1 MKRLHGFWMVSGFLL
16 FSIGL
21 FGQENKPNAL
31 SYSLSYIPPSFASS
45 EGEFFFVPF
54 FLNFEANINYKPFEV
69 ISFTSGLGYL
79 RYQEKMPGI
88 QYFSPFDQN
97 SYYNEG
103 LSVIRI
109 PMQINLHFIKV
120 PTKTDTYLKVVYT
133 NGIWF
138 LKTTQYENDEITSI
152 ERTNS
157 YEPSIGI
164 GIGSIF
170 LKHKKVGIIVE
181 GTIEKYLRYD
191 TFNNTT
197 WYSLKIGVVI

>member
-1 MKRLHGFWMVSGFLL
+1 MVSGFLL

-21 FGQENKPNAL
+21 FGQENKPNVL

-45 EGEFFFVPF
+45 EGEFFFVPIY
-54 FLNFEANINYKPFEV
+54 LNFEANINYKPFEV

-79 RYQEKMPGI
+79 KEQEKMPGI
-88 QYFSPFDQN
+88 QYSSQIDQN
-97 SYYNEG
+97 SYYNMG

-109 PMQINLHFIKV
+109 PMQINLHLIKV

-138 LKTTQYENDEITSI
+138 FKTTQYENDEITSI
-152 ERTNS
+152 EKTNS
-157 YEPSIGI
+157 YYPSIGI

-170 LKHKKVGIIVE
+170 LKHKQVGIIVE
-181 GTIEKYLRYD
+181 GVIEKYLRYD
-191 TFNNTT
+191 SFNDAT
-197 WYSLKIGVVI
+197 WYSLKIGIVI

>member
-1 MKRLHGFWMVSGFLL
+1 M
-16 FSIGL
+16 
-21 FGQENKPNAL
+21 
-31 SYSLSYIPPSFASS
+31 
-45 EGEFFFVPF
+45 
-54 FLNFEANINYKPFEV
+54 

-79 RYQEKMPGI
+79 REQEKMPGI
-88 QYFSPFDQN
+88 QYSSQIDQN
-97 SYYNEG
+97 SYYNIG
-103 LSVIRI
+103 MSVIRI
-109 PMQINLHFIKV
+109 PMQINLHLIKV

-138 LKTTQYENDEITSI
+138 FKTTQYENDEITSI
-152 ERTNS
+152 EKTNS
-157 YEPSIGI
+157 YYPSIGI

-191 TFNNTT
+191 TFNDAT